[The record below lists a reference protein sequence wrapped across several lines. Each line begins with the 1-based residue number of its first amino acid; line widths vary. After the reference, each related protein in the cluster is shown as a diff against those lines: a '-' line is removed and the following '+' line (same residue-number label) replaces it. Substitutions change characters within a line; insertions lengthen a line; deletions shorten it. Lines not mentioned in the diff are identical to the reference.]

1 MKLLKV
7 IITDKLE
14 NKFDLEL
21 KPVAMAVEIS
31 LYLLLVI
38 VILVVVV
45 IVIDSSR
52 FLE

>member
-38 VILVVVV
+38 VILVVV